1 VKGGQITTLEQ
12 IYLHSIPIK
21 EYQIVDTC
29 VLNAGGKLEDEVMQ
43 IMPTQK
49 QTTAGQRTRFKCY
62 VVVGDKMGHV
72 GLGWK
77 SAAEVAT
84 AIRGGIIAAKLNTVP
99 IRRGFWG
106 SRMGKPHT
114 IPAKLNGKCGSVRV
128 RLIPAPRGTNI
139 VAAPASKRIL
149 EMAGLDD
156 CYTSSRGATR
166 TKGNFL
172 KATFF
177 AVVKSYG
184 YLTPDLWST
193 AGGEKHPFQEHTD
206 FLQNNK
212 GRKSKLVQQ

>member
-1 VKGGQITTLEQ
+1 MADAPRGDGFRGGFGRGRGDRGRGRGRGGRGGDDKEEWIPCTKLGRLVKGGQITTLEQ

-29 VLNAGGKLEDEVMQ
+29 VMNAGGKLEDEVMQ

-114 IPAKLNGKCGSVRV
+114 IPTKLNGKCGSVRV

-139 VAAPASKRIL
+139 V
-149 EMAGLDD
+149 
-156 CYTSSRGATR
+156 
-166 TKGNFL
+166 
-172 KATFF
+172 
-177 AVVKSYG
+177 
-184 YLTPDLWST
+184 
-193 AGGEKHPFQEHTD
+193 
-206 FLQNNK
+206 
-212 GRKSKLVQQ
+212 